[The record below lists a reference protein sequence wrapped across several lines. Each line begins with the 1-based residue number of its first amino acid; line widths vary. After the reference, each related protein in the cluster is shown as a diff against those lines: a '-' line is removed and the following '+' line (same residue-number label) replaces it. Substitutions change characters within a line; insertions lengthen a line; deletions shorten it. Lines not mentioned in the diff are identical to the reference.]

1 MIEYLTNFYESLG
14 PGEQLFFIIGLI
26 SNILFFAYVALQVF
40 GNHHDADHDDADF
53 TILSIRSL
61 LAFGMFLGW
70 TGLFALR
77 AGWGLA
83 PAILMGAAA
92 GSFAAWLAWR
102 LIRLLLRLQSSGTL
116 DVQNAYG
123 QTASVYLRIPARQS
137 GKGKVM
143 IAVQGALRE
152 MDAVT
157 EGDEIP
163 TGAQALVTG
172 VDEHG
177 VLIVQQYEA

>member
-1 MIEYLTNFYESLG
+1 MIDHLTNFYQSLG
-14 PGEQLFFIIGLI
+14 PGEQMFFIIGLI
-26 SNILFFAYVALQVF
+26 SNVLFFVYVALQVF
-40 GNHHDADHDDADF
+40 GSHHDADHDDADF

-77 AGWGLA
+77 AGWGLL
-83 PAILMGAAA
+83 PAIAAGGAA
-92 GSFAAWLAWR
+92 GIFAAWLAYR
-102 LIRLLLRLQSSGTL
+102 LIRFLLRLQSSGTL

-137 GKGKVM
+137 GTGKVM

-172 VDEHG
+172 IAESG
-177 VLIVQQYEA
+177 ALIVQRYEI